1 MTLLKKLLAILIT
14 ATFATVSY
22 GSDETPEG
30 PQAIATLAAT
40 CFINEGADEDDVEDA
55 LESLSKWAKKNH
67 PGLLSALTPAFR
79 SANESEYGD
88 RVL

>member
-1 MTLLKKLLAILIT
+1 MTLLRKLLAILIT

-55 LESLSKWAKKNH
+55 L
-67 PGLLSALTPAFR
+67 LTM
-79 SANESEYGD
+79 NIEY
-88 RVL
+88 